1 MIELDLRSLHLKPVA
16 KLTVRL
22 ALITGIGITKTS
34 KLLDVSYQTCRKL
47 HHELPADLMKKP
59 GPKLSPKAE
68 AALKAMTINDLGLI
82 TPAAG
87 EIAWT
92 ALMSEAAATL
102 ADCRSKTMPTLRRSV
117 A

>member
-1 MIELDLRSLHLKPVA
+1 MSELDLRSFHLKPVA

-22 ALITGIGITKTS
+22 ALITDIGITATS
-34 KLLDVSYQTCRKL
+34 RLLDVSYHTCRKL
-47 HHELPADLMKKP
+47 HHELPQDLMKKP
-59 GPKLSPKAE
+59 GPKLSKQAE
-68 AALKAMTINDLGLI
+68 AVLRSMTLADLGLL

-87 EIAWT
+87 ELAWT